1 MLIGIDRVTL
11 RLNRGEY
18 MERETALLLYRRM
31 VQIRKF
37 EEKLYQLFL
46 TRPMPGSMH
55 QYNGQ
60 EAVAVGVC
68 AHLNRDDFITS
79 THRGHGHCIAK
90 GAPIR
95 ALMAEMFAKT
105 TGCCRAMGGSMHIA
119 DYSVGMLGAMGIV
132 GSGMPVA
139 VGAAWSSQYRRSGQ
153 VVACFFGDGA
163 ANEGAFHEALNLAGV
178 WKLPVV
184 FVCENNM
191 YGFSTHYRRVTPV
204 ENIADRAASYG
215 MPGVVVDGMDLR
227 AVFDEAATAVDRARK
242 GEGATLIECKT
253 YRYMGHSRFEKA
265 AYRSSEE
272 LDEWRKRDPLV
283 LFRDFLLGSELVDA
297 GELEG
302 IDADVDREIE
312 DAVDYAEN
320 SPDPKP
326 HDYRQYIF
334 KVNDEFPTRHQKES

>member
-1 MLIGIDRVTL
+1 
-11 RLNRGEY
+11 
-18 MERETALLLYRRM
+18 MEKERALELYRRM

-46 TRPMPGSMH
+46 TTPMPGSMH

-68 AHLNRDDFITS
+68 AHLNRDDYITS

-95 ALMAEMFAKT
+95 AIMAEMFAKQ
-105 TGCCRAMGGSMHIA
+105 TGCCRGMGGSMHIA
-119 DYSVGMLGAMGIV
+119 DYSVGMLGATGIV
-132 GSGMPVA
+132 ASGLPIA
-139 VGAAWSSQYRRSGQ
+139 VGAAWSSQYRRNSQ
-153 VVACFFGDGA
+153 VVVCFFGDGA

-178 WKLPVV
+178 WKLPIV
-184 FVCENNM
+184 FVCENNV

-204 ENIADRAASYG
+204 EHIADRASSYN

-227 AVFDEAATAVDRARK
+227 AVFDESSIAVDRARR

-265 AYRSSEE
+265 AYRSDEE
-272 LDEWRKRDPLV
+272 VEEWRKRDPLI
-283 LFRDFLLGSELVDA
+283 LFSDFLNRSMNVGTSEI
-297 GELEG
+297 EG
-302 IDADVDREIE
+302 IDEEVEREME
-312 DAVDYAEN
+312 DAVDFAQN
-320 SPDPKP
+320 SPDPNP
-326 HDYRQYIF
+326 HDYLQFIF
-334 KVNDEFPTRHQKES
+334 SMNDEFPARHRKET

>member
-1 MLIGIDRVTL
+1 
-11 RLNRGEY
+11 
-18 MERETALLLYRRM
+18 MERESALQLYRKM

-46 TRPMPGSMH
+46 TTPMPGSMH

-68 AHLNRDDFITS
+68 AHLNRDDYITS

-95 ALMAEMFAKT
+95 AIMAEMFGKQ
-105 TGCCRAMGGSMHIA
+105 TGCCRGMGGSMHIA
-119 DYSVGMLGAMGIV
+119 DYSVGMLGATGIV
-132 GSGMPVA
+132 GSGLPIA
-139 VGAAWSSQYRRSGQ
+139 VGAAWSSQYRRSSQ
-153 VVACFFGDGA
+153 VTVCFFGDGA

-178 WKLPVV
+178 WKLPIV
-184 FVCENNM
+184 FVCENNV

-204 ENIADRAASYG
+204 EHIADRAVSYD

-227 AVFDEAATAVDRARK
+227 AVHDEASVAVKRARK
-242 GEGATLIECKT
+242 GKGATLMECKT

-265 AYRSSEE
+265 AYRIDGE
-272 LDEWRKRDPLV
+272 LELWQKRDPIV
-283 LFRDFLLGSELVDA
+283 LFTKFLVQDMQVDH
-297 GELEG
+297 GELDG
-302 IDADVDREIE
+302 IDREVEKEIE
-312 DAVDYAEN
+312 DAVAYAQQ

-326 HDYRQYIF
+326 HDYRQYIY
-334 KVNDEFPTRHQKES
+334 T

>member
-1 MLIGIDRVTL
+1 
-11 RLNRGEY
+11 
-18 MERETALLLYRRM
+18 MERERALQLYRKM

-46 TRPMPGSMH
+46 TTPMPGSMH

-68 AHLNRDDFITS
+68 AHLNRDDYITS

-90 GAPIR
+90 GASIR
-95 ALMAEMFAKT
+95 AIMAEMFAKQ
-105 TGCCRAMGGSMHIA
+105 TGCCRGMGGSMHIA
-119 DYSVGMLGAMGIV
+119 DYSVGMLGATGIV
-132 GSGMPVA
+132 GSGLPIA
-139 VGAAWSSQYRRSGQ
+139 VGAAWSSQYRRSSQ
-153 VVACFFGDGA
+153 VTVCFFGDGA

-184 FVCENNM
+184 FVCENNV

-204 ENIADRAASYG
+204 EHIADRAASYDIA
-215 MPGVVVDGMDLR
+215 GVVVDGMDLR
-227 AVFDEAATAVDRARK
+227 AVYDEASVAVGRARK

-265 AYRSSEE
+265 AYRIEGE
-272 LDEWRKRDPLV
+272 LEQWRKRDPIVQFTEFLV
-283 LFRDFLLGSELVDA
+283 KDMQVNR
-297 GELEG
+297 GELEE
-302 IDADVDREIE
+302 IDREVEREIE
-312 DAVDYAEN
+312 DAVAYAQQ

-326 HDYRQYIF
+326 HDYRQYIY
-334 KVNDEFPTRHQKES
+334 T

>member
-1 MLIGIDRVTL
+1 
-11 RLNRGEY
+11 
-18 MERETALLLYRRM
+18 MERERALQLYRKM

-37 EEKLYQLFL
+37 EETLYQLFL
-46 TRPMPGSMH
+46 TTPMPGSMH

-90 GAPIR
+90 GASIR
-95 ALMAEMFAKT
+95 AIMAEMFGKQ
-105 TGCCRAMGGSMHIA
+105 TGCCRGMGGSMHIA
-119 DYSVGMLGAMGIV
+119 DYSVGMLGATGIV
-132 GSGMPVA
+132 GSGLPIA
-139 VGAAWSSQYRRSGQ
+139 VGAAWSSQYRRSTQ

-163 ANEGAFHEALNLAGV
+163 VNEGAFHEALNLAGV
-178 WKLPVV
+178 WKLPIL
-184 FVCENNM
+184 FVCENNV
-191 YGFSTHYRRVTPV
+191 YGFSTHYRRVTPI
-204 ENIADRAASYG
+204 EDLADRAASYD

-227 AVFDEAATAVDRARK
+227 AVFDEVSIAVDRARR

-265 AYRSSEE
+265 AYRAEGE
-272 LDEWRKRDPLV
+272 VEEWRKRDPLV
-283 LFRDFLLGSELVDA
+283 LFSDFLNRSMNVDA

-302 IDADVDREIE
+302 IDEEVENELE
-312 DAVDYAEN
+312 DAVDFAQN

-326 HDYRQYIF
+326 HDYQQFIF
-334 KVNDEFPTRHQKES
+334 SVNDEFPTLHKKET